1 MNVRYCALLACCLP
15 LASYAEI
22 VAPYQLDAGKVIFKP
37 YGNQAG
43 IPLAGAVPTDF
54 DVTYRNDDFSIAHSQ
69 GRYFCNAQ
77 PLPDSFD
84 LNTAKA
90 LGSFLLSGQQAYAY
104 CEQIKVPVN
113 TAAFTLLDHPFAS
126 DDRHVFLVTG
136 ELLEGA
142 DPKHLKT
149 AHGQAADQRH
159 YYYVADQT
167 KVIPHKGK
175 VALYDVCQGWANIDG
190 TLYFEGEPQQEV
202 DATSFHCLN
211 FSSAVTKDG
220 FYSGNQRIA
229 PLPKGVDSALIK
241 PLQENFVTDG
251 TRVWYVNV
259 QPTEL
264 EGVNLAAAK
273 VEYDQLSDG
282 LHNWDCSVHDDL
294 GNPSCEKTAVE

>member
-1 MNVRYCALLACCLP
+1 MNVRYCTLLVCCLP
-15 LASYAEI
+15 LMTNAE
-22 VAPYQLDAGKVIFKP
+22 VTAPYQLEAGKVVFKP
-37 YGNQAG
+37 YGNQPG
-43 IPLAGAVPTDF
+43 KSLADASPTDF
-54 DVTYRNDDFSIAHSQ
+54 DVTYRNDDFSIALSQ
-69 GRYFCNAQ
+69 GRYFCNDQ
-77 PLPDSFD
+77 RLPASFD
-84 LNTAKA
+84 INTAKA

-104 CEQIKVPVN
+104 CEQINVPVN
-113 TAAFTLLDHPFAS
+113 TDAFALLDHPFAS
-126 DDRHVFLVTG
+126 DGRHVFLVTG

-149 AHGQAADQRH
+149 VHGQAADQHH

-167 KVIPHKGK
+167 KVIPHRGK
-175 VALYDVCQGWANIDG
+175 VALYDSCQGWANIDG

-264 EGVNLAAAK
+264 EGVNLATAK

-282 LHNWDCSVHDDL
+282 EHNWDCSVHDGL
-294 GNPSCEKTAVE
+294 GNPSCEKMAVE

>member
-1 MNVRYCALLACCLP
+1 MNVRYCPLLVCCLP
-15 LASYAEI
+15 LMTNAE
-22 VAPYQLDAGKVIFKP
+22 VTAPYQLEAGKVVFKP
-37 YGNQAG
+37 YGNQPG
-43 IPLAGAVPTDF
+43 KPLADASPTDF
-54 DVTYRNDDFSIAHSQ
+54 DVTYRNDDFSIALSQ
-69 GRYFCNAQ
+69 GRYFCNDQ
-77 PLPDSFD
+77 RLPASFD
-84 LNTAKA
+84 INTAKA

-104 CEQIKVPVN
+104 CEQINVPVN
-113 TAAFTLLDHPFAS
+113 TDAFAL
-126 DDRHVFLVTG
+126 LVTG

-149 AHGQAADQRH
+149 VHGQAADPHH

-175 VALYDVCQGWANIDG
+175 VALYDTCQGWANIDG

-202 DATSFHCLN
+202 DATSFHYLN

-264 EGVNLAAAK
+264 EGVNLATAK
-273 VEYDQLSDG
+273 VEYNQLSDG
-282 LHNWDCSVHDDL
+282 EHNWDCSVHDDL

>member
-1 MNVRYCALLACCLP
+1 MNVRYCPLLVCCLP
-15 LASYAEI
+15 LMTNAE
-22 VAPYQLDAGKVIFKP
+22 VTAPYQLEAGKVVFKP
-37 YGNQAG
+37 YGNQPG
-43 IPLAGAVPTDF
+43 KPLADASPTDF
-54 DVTYRNDDFSIAHSQ
+54 DVTYRNDDFSITLSQ
-69 GRYFCNAQ
+69 GRYFCNDQ
-77 PLPDSFD
+77 RLPASFD
-84 LNTAKA
+84 INTAKA

-104 CEQIKVPVN
+104 CEQINVPVN
-113 TAAFTLLDHPFAS
+113 TDAFALLDHPFAS
-126 DDRHVFLVTG
+126 DGRHVFLVTG

-149 AHGQAADQRH
+149 VHGQA
-159 YYYVADQT
+159 ADQT
-167 KVIPHKGK
+167 KVIPHRGK
-175 VALYDVCQGWANIDG
+175 VALYDTCQGWANIDG

-273 VEYDQLSDG
+273 VEYDLLSDG
-282 LHNWDCSVHDDL
+282 VHNWDCSVHDDL